1 MFVVVKVLMLTFDSN
16 NITTHGSDLD
26 WAICAL
32 HAIFLLGVVGWSYV
46 TNPRRR
52 IFHYFAIGI
61 LLITTIYYYIIASNL
76 GGTGVPVE
84 FRADGL
90 VDRTRQVF
98 YARWVGY
105 FINFS
110 LAWFALLLLSGVGW
124 ASILF
129 TTGLV
134 MVWATMFLIGMFVR
148 STYKWG
154 FFVFAIVMYVFIGWQ
169 TLGVARS
176 YTTRF
181 DAGTLRSFT
190 ILAGWQL
197 FFMLLYPISWGL
209 SEGGNRISNDSE
221 QIFYSIL
228 DVATQGVFSLLLI
241 FLTRNL
247 DFDYLG
253 LGFTEYGRVRDAAAA
268 ARDTVHDEKRAHG
281 ARAAPGNGAPAN
293 TAAPADTYNPAAP
306 AAAAGEGA

>member
-1 MFVVVKVLMLTFDSN
+1 MYGEGFDTDFDSN

-26 WAICAL
+26 WAVCAL
-32 HAIFLLGVVGWSYV
+32 HAIFLLGIIGWTYV

-52 IFHYFAIGI
+52 IFHYFAISI
-61 LLITTIYYYIIASNL
+61 LLITTIYYFIIASNL
-76 GGTGVPVE
+76 GGKGVPVE

-129 TTGLV
+129 TIGLV
-134 MVWATMFLIGMFVR
+134 MLWATMFLIGMFVHT
-148 STYKWG
+148 TYKWG
-154 FFVFAIVMYVFIGWQ
+154 FFVFAIVLYAFIGWQ
-169 TLGVARS
+169 TLGNARS
-176 YTTRF
+176 YATRF
-181 DAGTLRSFT
+181 DAGTLSTFT

-241 FLTRNL
+241 FLTRSL

-253 LGFTEYGRVRDAAAA
+253 LGFTEYGRVH
-268 ARDTVHDEKRAHG
+268 DTTTTRNAVHDEKRSHG
-281 ARAAPGNGAPAN
+281 AGVAPGNTAPAT
-293 TAAPADTYNPAAP
+293 TAAPAV
-306 AAAAGEGA
+306 AAGEGV